1 VTVLTATGT
10 INMMNL
16 TYYFSGK
23 IIWLSSLM
31 TVIALSG
38 CVSIS
43 KGVTLAL
50 LEKSEEPDTRKC
62 EGWGKP
68 FEGIEP
74 RLGKERGKTKI
85 LMVHGVADHIPGY
98 TTQFQGKLAKEL
110 GLNARS
116 AKSKNIELESIL
128 FPGKGLGNLRVSRLV
143 NAENGKEVLFYELT
157 WSEITRVEKE
167 LLAYDTSG
175 EYDHRRA
182 AVNSI
187 MKKFSNDA
195 ISDPLIYG
203 GNKREPIQAAFS
215 QSFCWMLK
223 DDWGEL
229 PEKGRQFCSGLSDAA
244 VERMIQDDYIFVSH
258 SLGSRITVDGLQR
271 IAGILP
277 RREEVFREKQAD
289 AKVSIPQ
296 KVVEALRL
304 KHISIF
310 MFSNQL
316 PLLQLGRE
324 LPEVAGKDADYCKPE
339 GRYYNQRMV
348 SETSIIAFSDPN
360 DLLSYGI
367 PPGYQEQYIDSR
379 LCSDIT
385 NISINVSPV
394 IQAFG
399 MTAVRPGPAHMGY
412 DQDDRVVALV
422 AHGIGT
428 LDTSPLV
435 KERCEYTPTVD

>member
-1 VTVLTATGT
+1 MKTSTYSFGIKRLSLFLLIAIVLP
-10 INMMNL
+10 
-16 TYYFSGK
+16 
-23 IIWLSSLM
+23 
-31 TVIALSG
+31 G
-38 CVSIS
+38 CASIS

-62 EGWGKP
+62 EVWGKP

-74 RLGKERGKTKI
+74 RLAKEHGKTKI

-110 GLNARS
+110 GLNVRS

-128 FPGKGLGNLRVSRLV
+128 FPGLRLGNLRVSRLV
-143 NAENGKEVLFYELT
+143 SAESRKEVLFYELT

-175 EYDHRRA
+175 EFDYRRA
-182 AVNSI
+182 ALNSI

-195 ISDPLIYG
+195 VSDPLIYS

-223 DDWGEL
+223 DDWDDL
-229 PEKGRQFCSGLSDAA
+229 PERGKEFCSGLGDAH

-258 SLGSRITVDGLQR
+258 SLGSRITIDGLQR

-277 RREEVFREKQAD
+277 RREEYLQEKQATAD
-289 AKVSIPQ
+289 TAKVSQ
-296 KVVEALRL
+296 KVIEAFRL
-304 KHISIF
+304 KRIPIF
-310 MFSNQL
+310 MLSNQL

-324 LPEVAGKDADYCKPE
+324 LPEVTGQDADYCKPE
-339 GRYYNQRMV
+339 GRYYNQRTV
-348 SETSIIAFSDPN
+348 KETSIIAFSDPN

-367 PPGYQEQYIDSR
+367 PPGYQEKYIDSR
-379 LCSDIT
+379 LCADIT

-394 IQAFG
+394 IDVFG
-399 MTAVRPGPAHMGY
+399 MSAVRPGPAHTGY
-412 DQDDRVVALV
+412 DQDERVVALI
-422 AHGIGT
+422 AKGIGT
-428 LDTSPLV
+428 PHTSPLV
-435 KERCEYTPTVD
+435 VERCEYTPTID

>member
-1 VTVLTATGT
+1 
-10 INMMNL
+10 MMTPAYRFTNR
-16 TYYFSGK
+16 
-23 IIWLSSLM
+23 IIWLSSSLLIVTM
-31 TVIALSG
+31 LSG
-38 CVSIS
+38 CASIS

-62 EGWGKP
+62 EVWGKP

-74 RLGKERGKTKI
+74 RLAKEHGKTKI

-128 FPGKGLGNLRVSRLV
+128 FPGQGLGNLRVSRLV
-143 NAENGKEVLFYELT
+143 NAENGKEVIFYELT
-157 WSEITRVEKE
+157 WSEITRGEKE

-175 EYDHRRA
+175 EFDYRRA

-195 ISDPLIYG
+195 ISDPLIYS
-203 GNKREPIQAAFS
+203 GNRREPIQAAFS

-223 DDWGEL
+223 EEWNDL
-229 PEKGRQFCSGLSDAA
+229 PERGRQPCSGLSEAA
-244 VERMIQDDYIFVSH
+244 LEKMIQDDYIFVSH
-258 SLGSRITVDGLQR
+258 SLGSRITIDGLQR

-277 RREEVFREKQAD
+277 RREELLREKQAD
-289 AKVSIPQ
+289 TKVSIPQ

-304 KHISIF
+304 KHVPIF
-310 MFSNQL
+310 MLSNQL

-324 LPEVAGKDADYCKPE
+324 LPEVTGQYADYCKPE
-339 GRYYNQRMV
+339 GRYYNQRTV

-367 PPGYQEQYIDSR
+367 PPGYQEKYIDSR
-379 LCSDIT
+379 LCADIT

-394 IQAFG
+394 IEVFG
-399 MTAVRPGPAHMGY
+399 MSAVRPGPAHMGY
-412 DQDDRVVALV
+412 DQDDRVVALI

-428 LDTSPLV
+428 PNTSPLV
-435 KERCEYTPTVD
+435 MERCEYTPTVD

>member
-1 VTVLTATGT
+1 
-10 INMMNL
+10 MMNL
-16 TYYFSGK
+16 GYYFTRK
-23 IIWLSSLM
+23 VIWLSSL
-31 TVIALSG
+31 TAVIALSG
-38 CVSIS
+38 CVSMS

-74 RLGKERGKTKI
+74 RLAKERGKTKI

-116 AKSKNIELESIL
+116 AKSKNISLESVL

-143 NAENGKEVLFYELT
+143 NPDNGKEVLFYELT
-157 WSEITRVEKE
+157 WSEITRTEKE

-175 EYDHRRA
+175 EYDYRRA
-182 AVNSI
+182 ALNSI

-195 ISDPLIYG
+195 IADPLIYS

-223 DDWGEL
+223 DDWDDL
-229 PEKGRQFCSGLSDAA
+229 PERGREFCSGLGDAH

-258 SLGSRITVDGLQR
+258 SLGSRITIDGLQR

-277 RREEVFREKQAD
+277 RRDQYLQEKKATAD
-289 AKVSIPQ
+289 TANVSAKVI
-296 KVVEALRL
+296 EAFRV
-304 KHISIF
+304 KHIPIY
-310 MFSNQL
+310 MLSNQL

-324 LPEVAGKDADYCKPE
+324 LPEVSGQYADYCKPE
-339 GRYYNQRMV
+339 GRYYSQRTV
-348 SETSIIAFSDPN
+348 SKTSIIAFSDPN

-367 PPGYQEQYIDSR
+367 PPGYQDEYIDSR
-379 LCSDIT
+379 LCPDIT

-394 IQAFG
+394 IQVFG
-399 MTAVRPGPAHMGY
+399 MSGVRPGPAHMGY
-412 DQDDRVVALV
+412 DQDDRVIALIT
-422 AHGIGT
+422 HGIGT
-428 LDTSPLV
+428 PNASPLV
-435 KERCEYTPTVD
+435 KERCEYTPTIE